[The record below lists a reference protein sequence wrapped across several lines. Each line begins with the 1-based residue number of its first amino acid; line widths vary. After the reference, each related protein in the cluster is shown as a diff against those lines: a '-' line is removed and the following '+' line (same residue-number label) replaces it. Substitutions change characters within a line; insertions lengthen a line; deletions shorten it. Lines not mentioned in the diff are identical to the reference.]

1 MDDLE
6 IIRQVLAQH
15 KVIFGQLESASESVS
30 DMEALL
36 KLEKARADLNLGY
49 QKTLT
54 EKRAEIERII
64 APIDRGLRKHYSFE
78 EEVLPPMLGRVLTK
92 ALISE
97 HKHLL
102 FQMEQMISLL
112 TEINAEGLTQSQ
124 ALGKESLIYERLDNL
139 RRNKMDHLNREE
151 AILLTLQNVIELKT
165 KNP

>member
-1 MDDLE
+1 
-6 IIRQVLAQH
+6 
-15 KVIFGQLESASESVS
+15 
-30 DMEALL
+30 MEALL
-36 KLEKARADLNLGY
+36 KLEKARAELNLGY

-54 EKRAEIERII
+54 EKREEIERII

-78 EEVLPPMLGRVLTK
+78 EEVLPPMLGRVLTE

-112 TEINAEGLTQSQ
+112 TEINAEGLTPAQ

-139 RRNKMDHLNREE
+139 RRDKLDHLNREE
-151 AILLTLQNVIELKT
+151 AVLLTLQNVIELKT
-165 KNP
+165 KYP